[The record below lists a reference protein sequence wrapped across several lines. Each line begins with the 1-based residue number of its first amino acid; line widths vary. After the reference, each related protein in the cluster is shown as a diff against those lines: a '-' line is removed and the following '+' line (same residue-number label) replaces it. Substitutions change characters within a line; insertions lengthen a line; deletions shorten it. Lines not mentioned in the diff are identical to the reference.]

1 MKAGDKIAIT
11 KPGKFEGLAG
21 EIISNN
27 ELADK
32 PLTVKLGDLGT
43 WSFKPTD
50 VSAKMIQPLGP
61 EFIKEAN
68 EFCKNVEKA
77 KAKVDLDK
85 PKRAYKKRSDKAKEV
100 KPKRKYVRKNVDK

>member
-1 MKAGDKIAIT
+1 MRQGDKITII

-50 VSAKMIQPLGP
+50 VSAKMIQPLDP

-68 EFCKNVEKA
+68 EFCKNIE
-77 KAKVDLDK
+77 KAKVDLGK
-85 PKRAYKKRSDKAKEV
+85 PKRAYKKRSDKPKEV
-100 KPKRKYVRKNVDK
+100 KIKRAYNQKPKTN

>member
-1 MKAGDKIAIT
+1 MKTGDKIVIT
-11 KPGKFEGLAG
+11 KPGKFFELTG

-50 VSAKMIQPLGP
+50 VSAKMVKPLDP

-68 EFCKNVEKA
+68 QFCKNVEKA
-77 KAKVDLDK
+77 KADLNKPKRSYKKRADK
-85 PKRAYKKRSDKAKEV
+85 PKEVKIKRAYNRKKLD
-100 KPKRKYVRKNVDK
+100 